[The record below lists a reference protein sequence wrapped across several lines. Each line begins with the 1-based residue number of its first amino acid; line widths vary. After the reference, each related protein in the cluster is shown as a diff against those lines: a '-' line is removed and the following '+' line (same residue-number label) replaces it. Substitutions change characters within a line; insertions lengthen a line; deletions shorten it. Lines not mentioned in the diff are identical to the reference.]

1 MNIFVSLIFQNID
14 DFLGNIELPRN
25 TLVVYQSARRFK
37 SFQSKTD
44 GYWLIAAMKEVIDEY
59 RDDSMNDFNFM
70 HLIVKATEK
79 VSKRE
84 SDVSKKV
91 NTTANL
97 SDKTKEQEYTTVVD
111 EAKSGKKNAVTTYHR
126 LLQPLIFRLSYEAYV
141 KQTTVVD
148 EA

>member
-1 MNIFVSLIFQNID
+1 
-14 DFLGNIELPRN
+14 
-25 TLVVYQSARRFK
+25 
-37 SFQSKTD
+37 
-44 GYWLIAAMKEVIDEY
+44 MKEVIDEY

>member
-37 SFQSKTD
+37 SLQSTTD

-59 RDDSMNDFNFM
+59 RKYSMNDFNFM
-70 HLIVKATEK
+70 HLIVKATET

-84 SDVSKKV
+84 SYFTSTVD
-91 NTTANL
+91 TTANL
-97 SDKTKEQEYTTVVD
+97 SNKTRKTR
-111 EAKSGKKNAVTTYHR
+111 K
-126 LLQPLIFRLSYEAYV
+126 
-141 KQTTVVD
+141 KQTVED
-148 EA
+148 

>member
-37 SFQSKTD
+37 SLQSTTD
-44 GYWLIAAMKEVIDEY
+44 GYWLIAEMKKVIDEY
-59 RDDSMNDFNFM
+59 RKDNMNDFNFM

-84 SDVSKKV
+84 SYVTKTVD
-91 NTTANL
+91 TTANL
-97 SDKTKEQEYTTVVD
+97 SKKTRKNRKIQTVED
-111 EAKSGKKNAVTTYHR
+111 EAKSGMKNAVTTYHR
-126 LLQPLIFRLSYEAYV
+126 LLQPLIFRLL
-141 KQTTVVD
+141 D